1 MSKNARKLKKRIVAG
16 TATAVTAASIL
27 TNSVVADPAD
37 LLKASAPETPDN
49 SHVCIVEDRNDHSY
63 ILETDQYEPYTW
75 KEQLCIRMQK
85 LPLPVRSLI
94 LLPLWGIGEVLTTLL
109 STLWSSPVG
118 QAIFHFLLEIGVLI
132 GLFIL
137 VFKLLFP
144 NIPLKTLFS
153 KKNLPWILLCAALL
167 TAADLILGFI
177 WDKWKIWRI
186 VLMAVCGFL
195 VLMVLWIKLCGKLPS
210 PKRVKKRVELVVP

>member
-1 MSKNARKLKKRIVAG
+1 MSKNTRKLKKRIVAG

-27 TNSVVADPAD
+27 TNSVVSDPAD
-37 LLKASAPETPDN
+37 LLKTPSSDTPDN
-49 SHVCIVEDRNDHSY
+49 SHVYIMEDNANRNY

-85 LPLPVRSLI
+85 LPLPVRSLV
-94 LLPLWGIGEVLTTLL
+94 LLPLWGIGEVITTLFT
-109 STLWSSPVG
+109 TLWSSPVG
-118 QAIFHFLLEIGVLI
+118 QAIFHFLLEIGILI

-144 NIPLKTLFS
+144 NVPLKTLFS
-153 KKNLPWILLCAALL
+153 KKNLPWILLGAAVL
-167 TAADLILGFI
+167 TAADLILGIF
-177 WDKWKIWRI
+177 WNQWKIWRI
-186 VLMAVCGFL
+186 VLMAICAFL
-195 VLMVLWIKLCGKLPS
+195 VLMVLWIKICGKIPA